1 MPTYSVEESFWRD
14 WQHLTEAE
22 RELFL
27 LARGRM
33 VHDLKRG
40 KQIRAGLR
48 VKRVQKVS
56 GVYEMTW
63 APDGRAT
70 FTFGRRSSQARFTW
84 SGAISVVMRFWTI
97 LDAGN

>member
-1 MPTYSVEESFWRD
+1 MPTYSVEDSFWRD
-14 WQHLTEAE
+14 WQRLTEAE

-27 LARGRM
+27 IARGRLI
-33 VHDLKRG
+33 HDLKQG

-48 VKRVQKVS
+48 VKRVQKVP

-70 FTFGRRSSQARFTW
+70 FLFGAEQIAGEAHIVWRRI
-84 SGAISVVMRFWTI
+84 GGHEI
-97 LDAGN
+97 LDNP